1 MKILL
6 AIDDSKFSEAATA
19 AVLRQMSPGETEI
32 CVLHVVEPLLLVPEF
47 RSGDIDRLKDAE
59 QQLRRHGEQ
68 LVARVEQFL
77 SKAGFSM
84 HTVVKEGDPRAE
96 IIDHAAKWGAD
107 LIVLGSHGRRGLERF
122 LMGSVAEFVSR
133 HAGCSVEIVRIPR
146 NSGRNHSRTVSTGHS
161 A

>member
-19 AVLRQMSPGETEI
+19 AVLTQMSPRETEMCI
-32 CVLHVVEPLLLVPEF
+32 LHVVEPLLLVPEF
-47 RSGDIDRLKDAE
+47 RTGDIDRLKAAE
-59 QQLRRHGEQ
+59 QQLRRRGEERVARAEQ
-68 LVARVEQFL
+68 LL
-77 SKAGFSM
+77 CKAGFSVR
-84 HTVVKEGDPRAE
+84 TVVKEGDPRAE
-96 IIDHAAKWGAD
+96 ILDHAAKWGAD

-133 HAGCSVEIVRIPR
+133 HAGCSVEIVRIPP
-146 NSGRNHSRTVSTGHS
+146 NSG